1 LGGFATLEEEKN
13 WWRGDWVFLGR
24 LAWQPKAVGRK
35 RRGKKKTLIGT
46 WFMPPIGLYKKEMHF
61 I

>member
-35 RRGKKKTLIGT
+35 WRGKKKKTLIGKR
-46 WFMPPIGLYKKEMHF
+46 LL
-61 I
+61 